1 MALAAAV
8 FCSRASA
15 ADFQLPASYNDFKL
29 STAYSSLNE
38 AIKAESFIIIPPGEY
53 EIENP
58 IVIDQDRPLYLLGVA
73 RQRVH
78 LVPMHVKE
86 PMFIVKR
93 APFVKCAYFSMGPT
107 TVVND
112 PKLDLGDKMHGHREL
127 AFQAAQ

>member
-1 MALAAAV
+1 MNQMKTTRFCSAVMALAAAV

-15 ADFQLPASYNDFKL
+15 TDFQLPASYNDFKL

-78 LVPMHVKE
+78 LVPKHVKE
-86 PMFIVKR
+86 PMLKSSFLS
-93 APFVKCAYFSMGPT
+93 FSF
-107 TVVND
+107 
-112 PKLDLGDKMHGHREL
+112 
-127 AFQAAQ
+127 AFT